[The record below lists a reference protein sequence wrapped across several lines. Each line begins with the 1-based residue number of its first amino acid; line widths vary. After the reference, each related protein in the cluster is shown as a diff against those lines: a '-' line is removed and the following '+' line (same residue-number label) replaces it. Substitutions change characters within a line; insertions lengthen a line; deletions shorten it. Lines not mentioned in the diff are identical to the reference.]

1 MPTGSVLWF
10 NEKKGFGFIKPDEA
24 GPDLFIH
31 VSDVVAA
38 GLRHLDEGQRLA
50 FEVATHGNGKFYATA
65 LSVIESQPAADA
77 TDCS

>member
-24 GPDLFIH
+24 GPDLFVH

-38 GLRHLDEGQRLA
+38 GQHHLVDGQRLS
-50 FEVATHGNGKFYATA
+50 FEIATHGDGKFYATA
-65 LSVIESQPAADA
+65 LTVID
-77 TDCS
+77 T